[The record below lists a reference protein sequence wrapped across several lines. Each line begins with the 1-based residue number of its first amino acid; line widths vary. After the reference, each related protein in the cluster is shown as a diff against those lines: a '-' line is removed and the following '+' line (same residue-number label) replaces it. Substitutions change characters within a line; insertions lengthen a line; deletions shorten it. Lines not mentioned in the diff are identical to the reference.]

1 MCPGE
6 RECCL
11 LRVQKARKIF
21 RLRPPGTPRTPAI
34 QHLRVFVGP
43 ARTWVKRSSALAAS
57 LAQLSDSA
65 NKLIRCWHRGV
76 VVRGDCCVFRP
87 QSSAAASSSPQR
99 CSSTMGSHGSP
110 LRSHSRLASIAAS
123 CNRAPE
129 DGIINSTRWENSS
142 DGGIRRRRQAGR
154 QISCRRRFAH
164 GGRHGSCL
172 HCVAAAPPRR
182 QVTPASRL
190 PGGAHGKG
198 KFDQTF
204 YSTLGLANPG

>member
-1 MCPGE
+1 MHVCMYVSNGRKKAQNIFTPGPCHPTHP
-6 RECCL
+6 RI
-11 LRVQKARKIF
+11 RGARQDAGQARK
-21 RLRPPGTPRTPAI
+21 RACC
-34 QHLRVFVGP
+34 VVGAP
-43 ARTWVKRSSALAAS
+43 
-57 LAQLSDSA
+57 QLSDSA

-129 DGIINSTRWENSS
+129 DGINSTRWENSS
-142 DGGIRRRRQAGR
+142 DGGIRRRRQAGG

-182 QVTPASRL
+182 QVTPRSRL
-190 PGGAHGKG
+190 PSGAHVLPKSLTRL
-198 KFDQTF
+198 FTQ
-204 YSTLGLANPG
+204 LWV